1 MMKTTD
7 MLLLMRGIE
16 KFYDR
21 CMEDIRNSYGLSQ
34 IEIRIIGFLHNNPGK
49 DTAADICYLR
59 MLPKGNVSQ
68 GVELLMNKGFLSRTP
83 DERDRRKIHL
93 GLTDRAGDI
102 VREIDKAKVHYEEIL
117 LAGIPAESLSVYNM
131 VNEQIMENVFKGLE
145 RRKRDGE

>member
-7 MLLLMRGIE
+7 MLLLIRGIE

-21 CMEDIRNSYGLSQ
+21 CMEDIRKSYGLSQ

-49 DTAADICYLR
+49 DTAADISYLR

-93 GLTDRAGDI
+93 GLTEKADDI
-102 VREIDKAKVHYEEIL
+102 VMEIDKAKVHYEEML
-117 LAGIPAESLSVYNM
+117 LADIPAESLRTYNM

-145 RRKRDGE
+145 RRKKDGE